1 MYSATGGTKMLKRWL
16 ISPFIWMAAAIFLAE
31 ELIWDA
37 TAWLMQYLRV
47 FRIIAWIEDWIA
59 TLRPR
64 FALFA
69 FCLPSLVLIPAK
81 LFALGA
87 LAHGQ
92 VVYGASILV
101 AAKLIGMALFSRIF
115 RLTKPALMTL
125 PHFVR
130 LHDWVMFYRNK
141 IHAYIGE
148 LRAFQAAKSA
158 ILYAVKRKKSYFL
171 QIARYLRKGVPA
183 KITLSLLC
191 LSVAWLLFVK

>member
-1 MYSATGGTKMLKRWL
+1 MLKRWL
-16 ISPFIWMAAAIFLAE
+16 ITPFIWMAAAIFLAE
-31 ELIWDA
+31 ELLWDA
-37 TAWLMQYLRV
+37 TAWLMQQLHV
-47 FRIIAWIEDWIA
+47 FRFIAWIENKIA
-59 TLRPR
+59 NLRPK

-125 PHFVR
+125 PRFVK
-130 LHDWVMFYRNK
+130 LHDWVMLYRNK
-141 IHAYIGE
+141 IHAYIE
-148 LRAFQAAKSA
+148 TLRVFQAAKSA
-158 ILYAVKRKKSYFL
+158 ILQMAKRKKSCFL
-171 QIARYLRKGVPA
+171 QIARYLRKSVPSNINPSST
-183 KITLSLLC
+183 KE
-191 LSVAWLLFVK
+191 VQP